1 MSVDWSKRTFP
12 YSVFCILLFRLTVYS
27 YGCRLR
33 QAAFANCKLMWKKA
47 DIIFCRSIM
56 ATVCAGD
63 TSMRIV
69 YNIRVM
75 SMVCSAYSLICGVKC
90 YDNDNLRNRKWRN
103 G

>member
-12 YSVFCILLFRLTVYS
+12 YSVFCILLFLVTVSS

-33 QAAFANCKLMWKKA
+33 QATFANCKLMWKKA

-56 ATVCAGD
+56 VTVFAVD
-63 TSMRIV
+63 ISMRIV

-75 SMVCSAYSLICGVKC
+75 STLYSAYLLICGVKC
-90 YDNDNLRNRKWRN
+90 YDNDNSLNRKWRT